1 MDTLNHTGTPQHSG
15 RYPWGSGDAPQ
26 QRHKTFLGTVRDLEK
41 KGISEVDVAK
51 GLGIK
56 TTELRIKKSLAKDKK
71 TQDETANILKLK
83 NKGYSNVAIGK
94 ELGIPEPTVRSRLNP
109 ILQQRSQVTKTIANM
124 LKESVDKK
132 GFIDVGIGVENHLGI
147 SRPKL
152 KVAIA
157 LAKEDGYQVQF
168 FKELQPGTGKY
179 TSIMALAGPGVLY
192 DAKNKVNV
200 RLITDYSENG
210 GKSFSS
216 LEPICNINSKRI
228 KIQYAEEGGKDKDGS
243 IEIRRGV
250 DELSLGEKRYAQVR
264 IGVDGTHFLKGM
276 AWYGDDFPEG
286 IDIVYNT
293 NKKLGTPKNKVFKT
307 NEDDPDNED
316 NPFGSIVRQKHYI
329 DSKGKEQLSALN
341 LMGYKDTS
349 GEEGAWGEWA
359 KVLSSQMLSKQ
370 NPSLAKKQLGL
381 SYDAKLEEFNEIMS
395 LNNPAVQKHL
405 LNKFADGCDSSAI
418 HLKAAA
424 LPRQRTH
431 VILPLP
437 NMKDTEIYAP
447 NYDNGEQV
455 VLIRHPHGG
464 VFEIPQLTVNNN
476 NRIGKRLLGDAEDG
490 VGINAK
496 VAAKLSGADFDGD
509 TVLVIPNPPS
519 VGIKTSSSIKRLLDF
534 DPQESYKA
542 YEGMPKVGP
551 NVKKGEDGFRKP
563 LQMGG
568 ISNLITDMTIKGAD
582 LNEISRAVM
591 HSMVVIDAEKH
602 NLDYKRSYI
611 ENGIASLKTSY
622 QGGTNRGASTLISR
636 ASSDKRVD
644 PRKLK
649 STKNMTP
656 EELTNYKEGKQIY
669 ESTPESYKTYKDSIT
684 GKKYQVTDIPLA
696 KREELVKE
704 GVITEKVLYRK
715 VKSSKMAETDDAFT
729 LSSGTPM
736 EVIYA
741 THANKLKALGNTA
754 RKGYIE
760 APRMTYSPSAN
771 KAYGTEVSSLKAKLN
786 ISLKNAPLERQAL
799 QFANAVIATKKS
811 NNPNME
817 PDELKKMR
825 GMEVNNARLR
835 VGAKKEKI
843 IISDKEWE
851 AIQAGAV
858 SNNVVVEI
866 LKNTDLNRI
875 KQLATPRTTLSMT
888 PAKTAKV
895 KLMQASGKYTQA
907 EIAAHVGVSVSTLKT
922 IE

>member
-1 MDTLNHTGTPQHSG
+1 MDTLKHIGTKGHSG
-15 RYPWGSGDAPQ
+15 RYPLGSGDVPE
-26 QRHKTFLGTVRDLEK
+26 QRHKTFLGTVKDLEK

-56 TTELRIKKSLAKDKK
+56 TSELRIKKSLAKDKK
-71 TQDETANILKLK
+71 IQDETADCLKLK

-109 ILQQRSQVTKTIANM
+109 ILQQRSQVTQTIANM

-157 LAKEDGYQVQF
+157 SAKEDGYQIQF
-168 FKELQPGTGKY
+168 FRELQPGTGKF
-179 TSIMALAGPGVLY
+179 TSIMALAGPGVPY

-216 LEPICNINSKRI
+216 LEPIRNIDSKRI
-228 KIQYAEEGGKDKDGS
+228 KIQYAEDGGKDKDGT
-243 IEIRRGV
+243 IELRRGV
-250 DELSLGEKRYAQVR
+250 DELSLGASRYAQVR

-276 AWYGDDFPEG
+276 AWYADSLPDG
-286 IDIVYNT
+286 IDILYNT
-293 NKKLGTPKNKVFKT
+293 NKKLGTPKDKVFKS
-307 NEDDPDNED
+307 NEDDPDNAD
-316 NPFGSIVRQKHYI
+316 NPFGSMVRQKHYV

-341 LMGYKDTS
+341 IMGYKDTS

-359 KVLSSQMLSKQ
+359 KILSSQMLSKQ
-370 NPSLAKKQLGL
+370 NPALAKKQLGL
-381 SYDAKLEEFNEIMS
+381 SYDAKQEEFNEIMS
-395 LNNPAVQKHL
+395 FTNPAVVKHL
-405 LNKFADGCDSSAI
+405 LNKFADGCDSSAV

-431 VILPLP
+431 VIMPLP
-437 NMKDTEIYAP
+437 KMKDTEIYAP
-447 NYDNGEQV
+447 NYNNGEQV

-476 NRIGKRLLGDAEDG
+476 NRIGKKLLGDAKDG

-496 VAAKLSGADFDGD
+496 VAARLSGADFDGD

-519 VGIKTSSSIKRLLDF
+519 VGIKISSPIKRLLDF
-534 DPQESYKA
+534 DPKETYKA
-542 YEGMPKVGP
+542 YEGMPRVGP

-582 LNEISRAVM
+582 LNEITRAVM

-622 QGGTNRGASTLISR
+622 QGGANRGASTLISR

-649 STKNMTP
+649 SKKDMTP
-656 EELTNYKEGKQIY
+656 EELTNYKEGKKIY
-669 ESTPESYKTYKDSIT
+669 EYTPEAYTNKK
-684 GKKYQVTDIPLA
+684 GKIVN
-696 KREELVKE
+696 
-704 GVITEKVLYRK
+704 RK
-715 VKSSKMAETDDAFT
+715 IQSSKMAETDDALT

-736 EVIYA
+736 ELIYA

-754 RKGYIE
+754 RKAYIA
-760 APRMTYSPSAN
+760 APRMIYSPSAN
-771 KAYGTEVSSLKAKLN
+771 KAYATEVSSLKAQLN

-799 QFANAVIATKKS
+799 QFANAVMATKKS

-817 PDELKKMR
+817 PAELKKMR

-858 SNNVVVEI
+858 SNNVVVDI
-866 LKNTDLNRI
+866 LKNTDLNKI
-875 KQLATPRTTLSMT
+875 KQLAMPRTMLSMT
-888 PAKTAKV
+888 PAKTAKA
-895 KLMQASGKYTQA
+895 KLMSSSGKYTQA
-907 EIAAHVGVSVSTLKT
+907 EIAAHLGVSISTLNT
-922 IE
+922 LD